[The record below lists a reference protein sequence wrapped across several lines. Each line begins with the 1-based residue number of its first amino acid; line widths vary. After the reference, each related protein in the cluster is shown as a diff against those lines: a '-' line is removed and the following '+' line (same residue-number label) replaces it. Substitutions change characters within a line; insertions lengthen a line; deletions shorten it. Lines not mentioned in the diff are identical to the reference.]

1 MLGVRKMKIRKANL
15 KDKKQF
21 LKLVRYLY
29 AKSSPKNYRE
39 WKRQYED
46 MFKIALI
53 SEANKKIIA
62 FITFVLQ
69 KDSIYICDLYVL
81 PKYRKKGVA
90 TSLLK
95 KVDKIRKNLGKK
107 YLKVN
112 NRKKDMSAFKL
123 YTKFGFKIT
132 NEKKSIKLRK

>member
-1 MLGVRKMKIRKANL
+1 MKIRKANL
-15 KDKKQF
+15 KDKEQF

-29 AKSSPKNYRE
+29 AKSAPKNYRE
-39 WKRQYED
+39 WKRQYGK

-53 SEANKKIIA
+53 AETNKKIIA
-62 FITFVLQ
+62 FITFILQ

-81 PKYRKKGVA
+81 PKYRERGVA

-95 KVDKIRKNLGKK
+95 KVDKIRKNLGKR

-112 NRKKDMSAFKL
+112 IRKKDIPSFKL
-123 YTKFGFKIT
+123 YTKLGFKIT
-132 NEKKSIKLRK
+132 SEEKSIKLKK